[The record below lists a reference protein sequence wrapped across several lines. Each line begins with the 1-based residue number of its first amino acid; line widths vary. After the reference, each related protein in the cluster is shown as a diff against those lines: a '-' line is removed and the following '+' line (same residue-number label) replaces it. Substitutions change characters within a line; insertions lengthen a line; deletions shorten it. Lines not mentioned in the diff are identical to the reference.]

1 MRTIGL
7 AVIFLLASAFG
18 ALAAEAGAPDAGT
31 APRAHQTMQH
41 KTMHHGTA
49 RRHRTSA
56 YRHGHRRVYG
66 SSHYRTHTTAMM
78 HGHGKTAMHHRA
90 GPAGTRKASKTPMK
104 GTQNKG
110 KTSAY

>member
-49 RRHRTSA
+49 RRHRSSA
-56 YRHGHRRVYG
+56 YRHGHRKVYG
-66 SSHYRTHTTAMM
+66 SSHYRTHA
-78 HGHGKTAMHHRA
+78 TAMHHRA
-90 GPAGTRKASKTPMK
+90 GPAGTRKASKTPVK

-110 KTSAY
+110 KTSTY